1 MLGTTDLCG
10 QLFRLRNPS
19 YRGAFCWLCEQCP
32 RTGPSQRRSIVSA
45 GSARSGQSG
54 GKQGVGTRSD
64 YAPAQNQLGSRLY
77 LAAESERQ
85 ALCTELQPYPL
96 RLRPRPRPSHRQLCT
111 SASTS
116 THAPSSL
123 HHLSSAASS
132 HSAQAHSDSLARHVS
147 QSARLP
153 LFRSK
158 QEDVRLLC
166 TPQQFYNEVLG
177 MISSAKEEVTLAS
190 LYLGSNEGEIVEA
203 LRTALTLN
211 PRLRVTFLLDYQRST
226 REGRYVSSDARSQSA
241 ASLLSPLVRD
251 FGSKRVNVRLYR
263 APGLSKWMERLVGKR
278 LVEGWGLQH
287 VKIYL
292 ADGRALISGANL
304 SADYF
309 TNRQDRYVHFDQAH
323 AQGLSLYL
331 RSLVRISEKYSYSLR
346 CMEPR
351 RKESSEARPN
361 PDPRL
366 SSDVESD
373 ADEKT
378 LGHQAQ
384 RLRLRREVRAEHAP
398 YEVIWTGRPGYL
410 DDAPAD
416 VSRGVNKV
424 EEKNWSALAK
434 AEIVQ
439 FNHEWFDKTSKQ
451 LRASGERGDE
461 IAIVPLVQMAP
472 LGIRDETRFVH
483 LLPEWMDRLAIS
495 SPSSSS
501 SSAPTPARG
510 MSLTLTSGYFCLSPS
525 WTRTILRLSR
535 SFKVDILAASP
546 RSNGFF
552 GSKGIS
558 RHLPPAYTFLEWL
571 FWKRAEREGVL
582 GELMEGEEK
591 GVRMKEWT
599 RHGWTY
605 HAKGIWLSRDANT
618 DPFVTLIGSS
628 NFGNRSDARDLECT
642 LLVED
647 LQACHLDAGPL
658 ARPTKSLAL
667 EDAEP
672 QEIERERKSSSLSSS
687 LSNELK
693 SLELYATDQVSQ
705 ELFERRERK
714 VHWGVKLTTRLIRG
728 LL

>member
-1 MLGTTDLCG
+1 
-10 QLFRLRNPS
+10 
-19 YRGAFCWLCEQCP
+19 
-32 RTGPSQRRSIVSA
+32 
-45 GSARSGQSG
+45 
-54 GKQGVGTRSD
+54 
-64 YAPAQNQLGSRLY
+64 
-77 LAAESERQ
+77 
-85 ALCTELQPYPL
+85 
-96 RLRPRPRPSHRQLCT
+96 
-111 SASTS
+111 
-116 THAPSSL
+116 
-123 HHLSSAASS
+123 
-132 HSAQAHSDSLARHVS
+132 
-147 QSARLP
+147 
-153 LFRSK
+153 
-158 QEDVRLLC
+158 
-166 TPQQFYNEVLG
+166 

-211 PRLRVTFLLDYQRST
+211 PRLQVTFLLDYQRST
-226 REGRYVSSDARSQSA
+226 REGPYVSTDARSQSA

-309 TNRQDRYVHFDQAH
+309 TNRQDRYIHFDQAH

-346 CMEPR
+346 CIEPR
-351 RKESSEARPN
+351 QQESSEARPN
-361 PDPRL
+361 SDPRF
-366 SSDVESD
+366 SPDVESD
-373 ADEKT
+373 ADETT

-384 RLRLRREVRAEHAP
+384 RLRLRREVRADHAP

-410 DDAPAD
+410 DDATAD
-416 VSRGVNKV
+416 VWGGVGKV

-439 FNHEWFDKTSKQ
+439 LNHDWFDKTSEQ
-451 LRASGERGDE
+451 LRASGEQRDE

-472 LGIRDETRFVH
+472 LGIRDETRFVQ
-483 LLPEWMDRLAIS
+483 LLPD
-495 SPSSSS
+495 
-501 SSAPTPARG
+501 
-510 MSLTLTSGYFCLSPS
+510 

-558 RHLPPAYTFLEWL
+558 RHLPPAYTFLECL
-571 FWKRAEREGVL
+571 FWKSAEREGVL
-582 GELMEGEEK
+582 REQLMEGEEK

-605 HAKGIWLSRDANT
+605 HAKG
-618 DPFVTLIGSS
+618 
-628 NFGNRSDARDLECT
+628 
-642 LLVED
+642 
-647 LQACHLDAGPL
+647 Q
-658 ARPTKSLAL
+658 
-667 EDAEP
+667 
-672 QEIERERKSSSLSSS
+672 
-687 LSNELK
+687 
-693 SLELYATDQVSQ
+693 
-705 ELFERRERK
+705 
-714 VHWGVKLTTRLIRG
+714 
-728 LL
+728 